1 MQTRLIFTVA
11 ELNRH
16 IKAAL
21 EPLYTDIWVEGELS
35 NVRTPSSGHC
45 YFTLKDAASQLRAVM
60 FRMQGRLLRFVP
72 EDGMKVICRGR
83 ITIYEPRGEYQL
95 VVEQLEPKGIGAL
108 QLAFEQLKQKL
119 LQEGLFEQT
128 RKKPLPFLPKNIAVI
143 TSPTGAAVR
152 DIIHIVHRRFPSV
165 SIIIIP
171 VKVQGPEA
179 PDEIAAALATA
190 NSLRCADVII
200 LGRGGGSLE
209 DLWAF
214 NTEKVAR
221 AISASH
227 LPVISAVGHE
237 IDFTIADFV
246 ADVRAATPSAAAEL
260 VVKEKKE
267 LAQKI
272 ASLQSRIHAGTMRH
286 LRRDAEA
293 LQPLRGN
300 LYRSVKKI
308 DGLLLRHDDMQLRLL
323 QTLPQLLR
331 YKKAELNSARRIISS
346 RARLAALTLT
356 GAKIRYLAKTLR
368 GSMQSLTQAK
378 SALFRSSMLRLQA
391 LNPAGVLERGFS
403 ITRLIPSMKII
414 TRSGDVQPGDTV
426 NITFSNGGIDCLV
439 KRVLQ

>member
-16 IKAAL
+16 IKATL

-35 NVRTPSSGHC
+35 NVRIPSSGHC
-45 YFTLKDAASQLRAVM
+45 YFTLKDGASQLRAVM
-60 FRMQGRLLRFVP
+60 FRMQSRLLRFAP
-72 EDGMKVICRGR
+72 EDGMKVLCRGR
-83 ITIYEPRGEYQL
+83 ITVYEPRGEYQL
-95 VVEQLEPKGIGAL
+95 LVEQLEPKGVGEL

-119 LQEGLFEQT
+119 LQEGLFDQA
-128 RKKPLPFLPKNIAVI
+128 RKKALPFLPKKIAVI

-152 DIIHIVHRRFPSV
+152 DIIHIVHRRFPTV
-165 SIIIIP
+165 AIIIIP

-179 PDEIAAALATA
+179 PDDIAVALKTV
-190 NSLRCADVII
+190 NSLCCAEVII

-221 AISASH
+221 AIFASR

-260 VVKEKKE
+260 VVREKKE
-267 LAQKI
+267 LVQTLS
-272 ASLQSRIHAGTMRH
+272 SLQSRIRAGVMQH
-286 LRRDAEA
+286 VRRDAEA
-293 LQPLRGN
+293 LKHHRSS
-300 LYRSVKKI
+300 LYRSAKKI
-308 DGLLLRHDDMQLRLL
+308 DDLLLLHDDMQLRLL

-331 YKKAELNSARRIISS
+331 YKKAELNSIRRIICS
-346 RARLAALTLT
+346 RTPLAAFTVT
-356 GAKIRYLAKTLR
+356 RTKIMYLARTLC
-368 GSMQSLTQAK
+368 GSIQSLTQVKTALVK
-378 SALFRSSMLRLQA
+378 SSTLRLHA
-391 LNPAGVLERGFS
+391 LNPAGILERGFS

-414 TRSGDVQPGDTV
+414 THAGDVQPGDTV
-426 NITFSNGGIDCLV
+426 NVTFSDGGIDCLV